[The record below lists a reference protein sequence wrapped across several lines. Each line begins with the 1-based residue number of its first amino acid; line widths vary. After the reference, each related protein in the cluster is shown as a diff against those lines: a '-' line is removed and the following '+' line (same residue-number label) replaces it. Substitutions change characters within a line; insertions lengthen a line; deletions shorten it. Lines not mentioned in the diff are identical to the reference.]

1 MFNRPPSIFKVL
13 IKFAVFTLLTRPR
26 GRLRRIAILKQDM
39 NELFGQFRYSILV
52 QLQCDIKPGRA
63 HIVSHFFRILVQ
75 SSRSIWVKRFVVLLN
90 FNAGAHAIVISQ

>member
-1 MFNRPPSIFKVL
+1 MFNRLPSIFKVL

-52 QLQCDIKPGRA
+52 QL
-63 HIVSHFFRILVQ
+63 
-75 SSRSIWVKRFVVLLN
+75 
-90 FNAGAHAIVISQ
+90 